1 MPSSRNDFPAGRG
14 WKSVRPG
21 SCPAGEA
28 RSSRAEPGWARAFI
42 LFCVLGLTACHP
54 RVTQER
60 PSSVFAGPGAGAGQV
75 LRDDGDKDSLH
86 RALAA
91 SIRYWRES
99 GSERRIQACG
109 QSYGARDFLTSLREF
124 EALLTRLPGDE
135 LAAAVDKEFDLC
147 QVANNRGQGEILVT
161 GYYQPR
167 FKASRSRTPPFIYP
181 LYRPP
186 ADLIPAQLFAKG
198 VTQTAGRLQG
208 GRLVPYWSRAEIET
222 SGRLQGNELCYLRD
236 PVDVFT
242 LQVQGSGVVEFTDGT
257 ERQLLFA
264 GTNGRPY
271 RSIGRLL
278 ADEGRIPLAEI
289 DMPRIRR
296 YLHEHL
302 DERQRILHYNERY
315 VFFRLAAQAPGSG
328 PVGSMG
334 AVLTPG
340 RSVALDQ
347 EYFPVGGLYFLKTE
361 RPPEQPDSSLPWRPM
376 TRFVLHQDTGAAI
389 AGPGRLDFFWGSGD
403 YPERAAGLMKQPGRL
418 YLLMK
423 KRHPGA

>member
-1 MPSSRNDFPAGRG
+1 MLAG
-14 WKSVRPG
+14 
-21 SCPAGEA
+21 
-28 RSSRAEPGWARAFI
+28 I
-42 LFCVLGLTACHP
+42 LCCLGLAACHP
-54 RVTQER
+54 RITPETPAPLFTKLEASAV
-60 PSSVFAGPGAGAGQV
+60 PP
-75 LRDDGDKDSLH
+75 LLDDGGKDSLQQ
-86 RALAA
+86 ALAA
-91 SIRYWRES
+91 SIRYWQ
-99 GSERRIQACG
+99 GPGAGRRLWACG
-109 QSYGARDFLTSLREF
+109 KAYGAGDFLASLQRFAE
-124 EALLTRLPGDE
+124 LLARLPADE
-135 LAAAVDKEFDLC
+135 LAAAVAKEFDVC
-147 QVANNRGQGEILVT
+147 QVVNSQGGDDILVT

-167 FKASRSRTPPFIYP
+167 FKASREYRPPFVYP

-186 ADLIPAQLFAKG
+186 ADLIAAQVFAEG
-198 VTQTAGRLQG
+198 VSRRTVGRLQG

-222 SGRLQGNELCYLRD
+222 SDRLKGNELCYLQD
-236 PVDVFT
+236 PVDAFI
-242 LQVQGSGVVEFTDGT
+242 LQVQGSGLVEFADGSVW
-257 ERQLLFA
+257 QILFA

-315 VFFRLAAQAPGSG
+315 IFFRLQAQSPEGG
-328 PVGSMG
+328 PLGSMG

-347 EYFPVGGLYFLKTE
+347 GTFPLGGLYFLQTE
-361 RPPEQPDSSLPWRPM
+361 RPAEGLGVPGAWLPM
-376 TRFVLHQDTGAAI
+376 TRFVLHQDTGGAI
-389 AGPGRLDFFWGSGD
+389 KGSGRLDFFWGSGD

-423 KRHPGA
+423 KRHPGE